1 MRSKLFSLLSL
12 TFGKRLLIGGLGSNT
27 LCVLGH
33 DATLVVNVVVS
44 HFDVSSHGRVGNDLT
59 TILRSL
65 LGHNLSD
72 SSGNFDLLHKV
83 GSAPLDVTAGANWDT
98 AAAQDN
104 KEQDAE
110 EKENGTSDEK
120 SALARVKL
128 AALLLVGEETERL
141 HVNAFDIG
149 AKETNH
155 LLICLE
161 FDEYSVILAT
171 GGTSTINLTTCGV
184 ENNRNDTISVCLDTS
199 ILDVLALGQGHRCAH
214 HVRGCDNVTGDSKR
228 ENNNINWG

>member
-12 TFGKRLLIGGLGSNT
+12 TFGKRLLIGGLGCNT
-27 LCVLGH
+27 LCVLSH
-33 DATLVVNVVVS
+33 DTTLVVNVVVS

-59 TILRSL
+59 AILRGL

-141 HVNAFDIG
+141 NVYAFDIG

-155 LLICLE
+155 LLI
-161 FDEYSVILAT
+161 
-171 GGTSTINLTTCGV
+171 
-184 ENNRNDTISVCLDTS
+184 
-199 ILDVLALGQGHRCAH
+199 
-214 HVRGCDNVTGDSKR
+214 
-228 ENNNINWG
+228 